1 MIIHHDLARA
11 VREGLLKEI
20 TLFSQD
26 ISLEK
31 GSHEKKHQK
40 KHVLSRS
47 DNIGSWVT
55 LMLFIEKKRGSEESR
70 SEIIRQ

>member
-1 MIIHHDLARA
+1 M
-11 VREGLLKEI
+11 K
-20 TLFSQD
+20 
-26 ISLEK
+26 
-31 GSHEKKHQK
+31 KKHQK

>member
-1 MIIHHDLARA
+1 MIKQHDLAGV

-26 ISLEK
+26 MSLEK
-31 GSHEKKHQK
+31 GSHKKKTSRK

-47 DNIGSWVT
+47 NSIGSWAT
-55 LMLFIEKKRGSEESR
+55 LMLFFIKKKRGE
-70 SEIIRQ
+70 